1 MLVAFSLVGAGF
13 VALALLVS
21 AVLRRVRLLGRAG
34 AALKVD
40 LRPRMAAL
48 QAAVNSRRR

>member
-1 MLVAFSLVGAGF
+1 MLVALLMVGAGL
-13 VALALLVS
+13 VALVLLVS
-21 AVLRRVRLLGRAG
+21 AVLRRVRRLGGAG

-48 QAAVNSRRR
+48 AALMNSRRR